1 MKGKSVLL
9 LVIALVCGA
18 IASVGLTQMLNRP
31 GGGGEKVPMMK
42 VFVTMK
48 GIDIN
53 EELSSDNIKL
63 EEWPKDR
70 VPEGA
75 IAKLEQ
81 VEGKFAMHRLFKGEP
96 VLRKKISNRRIGNE
110 EKIPQGYRAVA
121 VRTSAQSAVSNL
133 LLPGTRVDV
142 IVFLKGGNG
151 IPRTQTRTILKDVR
165 IFSVNSL
172 TTRESGD
179 GKSSDHIAAKTVTL
193 LVEPKQVQLLMLANQ
208 LGTIQFAMRKPD
220 DTSDDSTE
228 PTTTSELIGD
238 NDQYG
243 TPRERDGSPAP
254 ESVADAGP
262 SDFGE
267 FLAQVT
273 APPTLAQPVSTKPV
287 GEMVIIDAN
296 SPPRKYQWVEGDNLP
311 REVSFGGA
319 PAGAPTVIPGFTPPS
334 APGIPAP
341 STEEGAG
348 ESSSGEDENAEVGER
363 EV

>member
-31 GGGGEKVPMMK
+31 AGASKEIPMMK
-42 VFVTMK
+42 VYVTMK
-48 GIDIN
+48 GVDIN
-53 EELSSDNIKL
+53 EELTPDNMQL

-75 IAKLEQ
+75 ITKLEQ

-96 VLRKKISNRRIGNE
+96 VLRSKISDRRIGTE

-142 IVFLKGGNG
+142 VVYLKGGNG
-151 IPRTQTRTILKDVR
+151 IPRTQTRTILKNVR
-165 IFSVNSL
+165 IFSVNAL
-172 TTRESGD
+172 TDRVSGD
-179 GKSSDHIAAKTVTL
+179 GKSKEQIAAKTVTL
-193 LVEPKQVQLLMLANQ
+193 LVKPEQVQLLMLAEQ

-220 DTSDDSTE
+220 DESDKSTE
-228 PTTTSELIGD
+228 PTTTSELLGNED
-238 NDQYG
+238 EFG
-243 TPRERDGSPAP
+243 TPRDQSDSPKPDAVASTEPGS
-254 ESVADAGP
+254 
-262 SDFGE
+262 FKE
-267 FLAQVT
+267 FLDGLNAGST
-273 APPTLAQPVSTKPV
+273 MPTSVNAKPV

-296 SPPRKYQWVEGDNLP
+296 SPPRKYQWVEGDNFP

-319 PAGAPTVIPGFTPPS
+319 PAGMPPVIPGFTPPS
-334 APGIPAP
+334 APGVPAP
-341 STEEGAG
+341 SSEEDAG
-348 ESSSGEDENAEVGER
+348 ESSSDGEENAEVGER
-363 EV
+363 EA